1 MMQRRDAFPAE
12 AREEGDAVIFLV
24 LRKGLEV
31 SHDEIGKSEKRQRR
45 GEREEAMRF
54 VRLKRECDGRN
65 DVREMNGEEKFSS
78 AAVDEAEGR
87 DGVCEDDSEGEEK
100 KEERRK
106 RQGIVD
112 EEDVCGEGND
122 NDTG

>member
-1 MMQRRDAFPAE
+1 MQRRDAFPAE
-12 AREEGDAVIFLV
+12 AGEEGDAVIFLV

-31 SHDEIGKSEKRQRR
+31 SHDEIGKNEERQGN

-78 AAVDEAEGR
+78 AAIGEAEGR

>member
-1 MMQRRDAFPAE
+1 MQRRDAFPAE
-12 AREEGDAVIFLV
+12 AREEGNAVIFLV

-31 SHDEIGKSEKRQRR
+31 SHDEIGKSEERQWNC
-45 GEREEAMRF
+45 EREEAMRL
-54 VRLKRECDGRN
+54 VRLKCEGDGRN
-65 DVREMNGEEKFSS
+65 HVREMNGKEKFSP
-78 AAVDEAEGR
+78 AAFDEAEGR